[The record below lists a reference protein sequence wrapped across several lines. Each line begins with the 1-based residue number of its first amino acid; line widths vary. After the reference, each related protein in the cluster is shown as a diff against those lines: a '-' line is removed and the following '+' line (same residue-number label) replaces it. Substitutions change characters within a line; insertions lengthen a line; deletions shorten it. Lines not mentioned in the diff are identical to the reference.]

1 MLSIVNRGRGHV
13 AVTNQTTYVRDFDVE
28 VAQAAFIADPKVDV
42 VQDGLVLDVQ
52 PTILN
57 DRKYIILNL
66 NPTVAELERPIRTFT
81 TSLAGSTLPVT
92 LQLPNL
98 TVTNFATTVTV
109 PDGGTVLMGGLR
121 QVLNKERRAG
131 IPLLERLP
139 LIGLLFK
146 QEGTADES
154 RSLMV
159 MVRAQITDIVQDS
172 PSGAMR

>member
-1 MLSIVNRGRGHV
+1 
-13 AVTNQTTYVRDFDVE
+13 
-28 VAQAAFIADPKVDV
+28 
-42 VQDGLVLDVQ
+42 
-52 PTILN
+52 
-57 DRKYIILNL
+57 
-66 NPTVAELERPIRTFT
+66 
-81 TSLAGSTLPVT
+81 
-92 LQLPNL
+92 
-98 TVTNFATTVTV
+98 
-109 PDGGTVLMGGLR
+109 MGGLR

-172 PSGAMR
+172 PAGAMR